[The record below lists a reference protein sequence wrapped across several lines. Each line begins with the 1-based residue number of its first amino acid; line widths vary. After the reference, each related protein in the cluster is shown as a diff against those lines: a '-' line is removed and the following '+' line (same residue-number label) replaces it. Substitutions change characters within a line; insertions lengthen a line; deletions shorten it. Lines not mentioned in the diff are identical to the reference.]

1 MRGGRQRCR
10 PPFLHTPHVIR
21 VLRPYAGGN
30 RVVCYLDY
38 GRMLSCLWSY
48 AIMPMVVCWLALPG
62 VPYKYARYLSVLAG
76 AWCCFLP
83 CAGGRCLIHLCIL
96 SRRCSPACAGQGGK
110 CSCLC
115 RRDRLIL
122 RHAHPVC
129 RVGIYGSRFGACG
142 HSRSVAAD
150 DPVAAV
156 VVLSISQGVATPSC
170 AAACDA
176 ESGGLHQAIRGD
188 AGHSAQ
194 GQGLGRGDDV
204 SVICFSDSLCG

>member
-1 MRGGRQRCR
+1 MVGIKDNFVEAGVEDAVGKHV
-10 PPFLHTPHVIR
+10 LHVK
-21 VLRPYAGGN
+21 
-30 RVVCYLDY
+30 C
-38 GRMLSCLWSY
+38 
-48 AIMPMVVCWLALPG
+48 
-62 VPYKYARYLSVLAG
+62 ARYLSVLAG

-83 CAGGRCLIHLCIL
+83 CADGRCPIHLCML
-96 SRRCSPACAGQGGK
+96 SRRCSPAYAGQGGK
-110 CSCLC
+110 CSWLC
-115 RRDRLIL
+115 RLDRLIL
-122 RHAHPVC
+122 RHAHLVC

-150 DPVAAV
+150 DPVAAI

-176 ESGGLHQAIRGD
+176 ESGGLHQTIRGD

>member
-1 MRGGRQRCR
+1 MPSTFFAHSSRHPRPAAVCR
-10 PPFLHTPHVIR
+10 
-21 VLRPYAGGN
+21 GN

-48 AIMPMVVCWLALPG
+48 ADLHCPVCHINTRAICRFWLG
-62 VPYKYARYLSVLAG
+62 HG
-76 AWCCFLP
+76 AVFLP
-83 CAGGRCLIHLCIL
+83 CSGGRCPIHLCML

-110 CSCLC
+110 CSWLC

-188 AGHSAQ
+188 VGHSAQ

>member
-1 MRGGRQRCR
+1 MRLESTCFTLNAHAICR
-10 PPFLHTPHVIR
+10 FWLGHGAVFCR
-21 VLRPYAGGN
+21 VPVADALF
-30 RVVCYLDY
+30 YLC
-38 GRMLSCLWSY
+38 M
-48 AIMPMVVCWLALPG
+48 
-62 VPYKYARYLSVLAG
+62 
-76 AWCCFLP
+76 
-83 CAGGRCLIHLCIL
+83 L

-110 CSCLC
+110 CSWLC
-115 RRDRLIL
+115 RLDRLIL